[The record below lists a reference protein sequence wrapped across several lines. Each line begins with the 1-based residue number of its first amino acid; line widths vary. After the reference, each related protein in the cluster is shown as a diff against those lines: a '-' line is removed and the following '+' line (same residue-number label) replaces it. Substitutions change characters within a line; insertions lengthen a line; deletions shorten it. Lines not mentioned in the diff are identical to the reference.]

1 MEKGA
6 DSHALSKWTNR
17 AVMPQKAI
25 PDLALQ
31 TWGPCP
37 RTAEMRWV
45 TRGEDSLD
53 QEKRVVVFLT
63 LGHSDS

>member
-1 MEKGA
+1 
-6 DSHALSKWTNR
+6 
-17 AVMPQKAI
+17 MPQKAI

>member
-1 MEKGA
+1 
-6 DSHALSKWTNR
+6 
-17 AVMPQKAI
+17 MPQKAI

-31 TWGPCP
+31 TWGPRP

-53 QEKRVVVFLT
+53 QEKRVVVYLT
-63 LGHSDS
+63 LGHSDSNERKELINLCRIKFI

>member
-1 MEKGA
+1 MPLEGYTRPCPTDLGA
-6 DSHALSKWTNR
+6 W
-17 AVMPQKAI
+17 
-25 PDLALQ
+25 
-31 TWGPCP
+31 P

-63 LGHSDS
+63 SGHSDSNERKELINLCRIKFI